1 LITKRISA
9 PDADEYAP
17 FYAGYVALV
26 RERDP
31 EGVLKRQV
39 HALRA
44 VTAGMTDPEALTRYE
59 AGKWSIKQVVGHLSD
74 SERIFAYRLLRISR
88 GDATPLAGFDEKT
101 YVAEGDFE
109 RRPIRSLM
117 QEFEANRASTLRLVE
132 TLPPDVWTRRG
143 SANGVGVSARAL
155 LYILAGHV
163 EHHFGI
169 LRERYGLAIPHIES
183 PPA

>member
-1 LITKRISA
+1 MSTKRISA

-31 EGVLKRQV
+31 VGVLKRQV
-39 HALRA
+39 HVLRA
-44 VTAGMTDPEALTRYE
+44 VTAGMTDPEALTRYG

-74 SERIFAYRLLRISR
+74 SERIFSYRLLRIGR
-88 GDATPLAGFDEKT
+88 GDDTPLAGFDEKA

-109 RRPIRSLM
+109 QRPIRALM
-117 QEFEANRASTLRLVE
+117 QEFEATRASTVRLVE
-132 TLPPDVWTRRG
+132 SLPPEAWTRYG
-143 SANGVGVSARAL
+143 SANGFPVSARAL

-169 LRERYGLAIPHIES
+169 LRERYALAIPHIEA